1 MATSSVLSDNGGIV
15 RLPLISL
22 PTGSDYHIGF
32 VESLVA
38 QQSLNC
44 MHRWLPLVYMALRE
58 GGFIATD
65 GRCP

>member
-1 MATSSVLSDNGGIV
+1 MSRERKDGIELQVKVAMATSSVLSDNGGIV

-44 MHRWLPLVYMALRE
+44 MH
-58 GGFIATD
+58 
-65 GRCP
+65 